1 VLAFPVSYA
10 SRIITGQ
17 LNAVNWGLSRAI
29 LYSMAWGG
37 EVMDQGERHAMHTD
51 AMGVILQG
59 FKLMCRSF
67 SSQNVMYYD
76 LE

>member
-1 VLAFPVSYA
+1 
-10 SRIITGQ
+10 
-17 LNAVNWGLSRAI
+17 
-29 LYSMAWGG
+29 MAWGG